1 MNFAD
6 KNQKIISSVPAV
18 YLHIPFCRE
27 ICPFCSFAV
36 RRDRA
41 GLHEKYIR
49 SMVGEIGRRAEFI
62 KEKKQNHFDENYS
75 GQKFLESIYFG
86 GGTPSRLMIPEVSLL
101 LGEIRNYFPSSDQIE
116 ISFEMNPE
124 DVTPEY
130 LNGLAE
136 NGVTR
141 LSLGGQSFND
151 STLKK
156 LGRCHSALELR
167 ESITAIVNSPINNW
181 NLDLMFG
188 IPEQSISMFKK
199 DVEEALARDPSH
211 ISMYGLEIHER
222 TPFGQNK
229 QFRKWESEHQEQ
241 FEEMY
246 LWATEHM
253 EKAGLFQ
260 YEVSN
265 FSKISME
272 GRNNLVVW
280 SGQEYLGFG
289 VGAHSYYHQTRWGNK
304 RSLSTYL
311 KHLDA
316 NEWPVDFKE
325 QLFAEQL
332 AAESLMLG
340 LRQCKGFNIKD
351 WQRRFGLQWQKQ
363 QLDFVQE
370 LCDEGR
376 AFWEDQHLCL
386 TPKGMLL
393 ADKITVELLPTIR
406 RN

>member
-101 LGEIRNYFPSSDQIE
+101 LGEIRNYFPWSDQIE

-199 DVEEALARDPSH
+199 DVEEALACDPSH

-246 LWATEHM
+246 
-253 EKAGLFQ
+253 
-260 YEVSN
+260 
-265 FSKISME
+265 
-272 GRNNLVVW
+272 
-280 SGQEYLGFG
+280 
-289 VGAHSYYHQTRWGNK
+289 
-304 RSLSTYL
+304 
-311 KHLDA
+311 
-316 NEWPVDFKE
+316 
-325 QLFAEQL
+325 
-332 AAESLMLG
+332 
-340 LRQCKGFNIKD
+340 
-351 WQRRFGLQWQKQ
+351 
-363 QLDFVQE
+363 
-370 LCDEGR
+370 
-376 AFWEDQHLCL
+376 
-386 TPKGMLL
+386 
-393 ADKITVELLPTIR
+393 
-406 RN
+406 